1 MTITPDWPTIIGGAL
16 VALGIGGT
24 TIPWIRSIL
33 ANQAA
38 AISENGR
45 TVERSADEPPPAGSV
60 EWVADIVRAMPT
72 APEKLMLQALQ
83 EGATRDAA
91 RQMHQEYLLTEAKAP
106 AKGAKS

>member
-24 TIPWIRSIL
+24 TIPRLLEWWRKRPVTSGNI
-33 ANQAA
+33 
-38 AISENGR
+38 
-45 TVERSADEPPPAGSV
+45 TKRSADEPPPEGSV
-60 EWVADIVRAMPT
+60 EWVVDIVRAMPT

-83 EGATRDAA
+83 EGATRDHA
-91 RQMHQEYLLTEAKAP
+91 RQLHQEYLLTD

>member
-1 MTITPDWPTIIGGAL
+1 MTITPDWPTLIGGAL

-24 TIPWIRSIL
+24 ALPWIRSIL

-38 AISENGR
+38 AISDNR
-45 TVERSADEPPPAGSV
+45 PVERSADDLPPEGSV

-83 EGATRDAA
+83 AGATRDHA
-91 RQMHQEYLLTEAKAP
+91 RQLHQEYLLTE
-106 AKGAKS
+106 KGVKP